1 MQVIEPEQHYP
12 ASGDWG
18 LDIQKEIEISKHQPV
33 AFIANT
39 ELGELYKEMK
49 QHWVRA
55 GVQGYDSFM
64 ASVFYNLGRTHGI
77 REERAR
83 RKAAREGFKSQ
94 IIEMLDHADERK
106 IRSIYF
112 FSRDI
117 MGYGSM
123 KK

>member
-1 MQVIEPEQHYP
+1 M
-12 ASGDWG
+12 
-18 LDIQKEIEISKHQPV
+18 DIQKEIKISEKQPV
-33 AFIANT
+33 VFIAGT

-55 GVQGYDSFM
+55 GGKEYDSFM

-83 RKAAREGFKSQ
+83 RKAAGGGFKSQ
-94 IIEMLDHADERK
+94 IIEMLNHADERK

-112 FSRDI
+112 FVRGI